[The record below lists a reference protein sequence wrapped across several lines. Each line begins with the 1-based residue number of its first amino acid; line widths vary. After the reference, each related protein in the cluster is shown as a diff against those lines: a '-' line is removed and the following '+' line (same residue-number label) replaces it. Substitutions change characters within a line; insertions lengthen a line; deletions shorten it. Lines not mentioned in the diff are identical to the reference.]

1 MVRDRQFDARRDL
14 PIAVVIGAGGM
25 SMAIAQRL
33 AQSHRLVLASLDPDQ
48 LERAGGRLHEVGA
61 VCELFEC
68 DITRATSVQEL
79 GRFLPGLGSV
89 TALAHVAALSPSMAH
104 WRDIVNVNLVG
115 AILIEEALRPLM
127 ATGGAAVFISS
138 LAAHSPEARPAV
150 LAALDEPLASGFLEQ
165 LESAVGGSMASGLG
179 YSLSKLGLNRMVQ
192 RQAPAWGHLG
202 ARIVSLSPGLI
213 DTPMGN
219 LEDAR
224 GGKDSKAQLRSKIP
238 LQRDG
243 TMADIADAVEFLVSR
258 RASYI
263 TGIDLLVDGGVAAAL
278 RSARGEIN

>member
-1 MVRDRQFDARRDL
+1 
-14 PIAVVIGAGGM
+14 
-25 SMAIAQRL
+25 MAIAQRL

-61 VCELFEC
+61 VCRLFEC
-68 DITRATSVQEL
+68 DITRSTSVQEL
-79 GRFLPGLGSV
+79 GRFLSELGSV
-89 TALAHVAALSPSMAH
+89 TALAHVAALSPSMAP
-104 WRDIVNVNLVG
+104 WRDIVNVNLAG
-115 AILIEEALRPLM
+115 AALIEEALRPLM
-127 ATGGAAVFISS
+127 AVGGAAVFISS
-138 LAAHSPEARPAV
+138 LSAHSPEARPAV
-150 LAALDEPLASGFLEQ
+150 LAALDEPLASGFLER
-165 LESAVGGSMASGLG
+165 LESAVGGSMLSGLG

-192 RQAPAWGHLG
+192 RQAQAWGHLG

-238 LQRDG
+238 LRRDG
-243 TMADIADAVEFLVSR
+243 TMADIADCVEFLVSR

-263 TGIDLLVDGGVAAAL
+263 TGIDLLVDGGLAAAL
-278 RSARGEIN
+278 RSGLDCHVPSG